1 MINKLDRLITE
12 LKLEPEEAYLQLN
25 RILESVNVI
34 MATLFAEDFF
44 KKQETDRVKRKA
56 TGELAENEE
65 LDDSEVYFSPER
77 GNVLFACAKSGWGFR
92 IQHFAE
98 MYAKRLGMNRDAL
111 NTTLW
116 GEYYFCA
123 KEKSIKRTSK
133 NGKYPR
139 MFVQFVLQNI
149 WHLYRVVLEE
159 KFDFFY

>member
-1 MINKLDRLITE
+1 ME
-12 LKLEPEEAYLQLN
+12 LKLEPEEAYIQLN

-44 KKQETDRVKRKA
+44 KKQGETVSREKKEA
-56 TGELAENEE
+56 GNEGEE

-98 MYAKRLGMNRDAL
+98 MYAKRLGMNRNAL
-111 NTTLW
+111 NKTLW
-116 GEYYFCA
+116 GEYFFCS
-123 KEKSIKRTSK
+123 KDKSIKRTSS

-149 WHLYRVVLEE
+149 WHLYRVILDE
-159 KFDFFY
+159 KLFLF